1 MCYKMI
7 LDILTA
13 IGTVGAV
20 AIGMAAIYYAN
31 KNSKR
36 EIKTHKLEEI
46 FELIQ
51 SLSRYYGKFKEL
63 YFSIEDLRDKEKTD
77 IQTLSDYY
85 KIRDGKLPSADRQKI
100 IADLSRLEVLTKC
113 YTEDSLLNKILK
125 YEDLMYSFSDFVFS
139 GGSMHQELKWKNG
152 FPDYEEYSILIEEL
166 KTQIIGQIKRK

>member
-1 MCYKMI
+1 MCYKM
-7 LDILTA
+7 LLEILTA

-20 AIGMAAIYYAN
+20 VIGMAAIYHAN

-63 YFSIEDLRDKEKTD
+63 YFSLEDLRDKEKKD

-85 KIRDGKLPSADRQKI
+85 KIRDEKLPSTDRQKI
-100 IADLSRLEVLTKC
+100 IADLSRLEVLSKC
-113 YTEDSLLNKILK
+113 YTENSLLNNILK
-125 YEDLMYSFSDFVFS
+125 YEDLMCSFSDFVFN
-139 GGSMHQELKWKNG
+139 GGSMHQELKWKDG
-152 FPDYEEYSILIEEL
+152 FPNYEEYSTIIEEL
-166 KTQIIGQIKRK
+166 KTQIIDQIKRK

>member
-1 MCYKMI
+1 MCCKFF

-13 IGTVGAV
+13 LGTVGAV
-20 AIGMAAIYYAN
+20 VVGMVAINRAN
-31 KNSKR
+31 KISKR
-36 EIKTHKLEEI
+36 EIRTHKLEEI

-63 YFSIEDLRDKEKTD
+63 YLSVEDLRDKEKKE

-85 KIRDGKLPSADRQKI
+85 KIRDEKLPSADRQKI

-113 YTEDSLLNKILK
+113 YTEDSVLNKIMK
-125 YEDLMYSFSDFVFS
+125 YEDLMYSFSDFVFN
-139 GGSMHQELKWKNG
+139 GGSMHQELKWENG

>member
-1 MCYKMI
+1 MCYKII

-20 AIGMAAIYYAN
+20 AIGMAAIHHAN
-31 KNSKR
+31 KISKR
-36 EIKTHKLEEI
+36 EIRTHKLEEI

-63 YFSIEDLRDKEKTD
+63 YFSIEDLRDKEKKD

-85 KIRDGKLPSADRQKI
+85 KIRDEKLPSADRQKI

-113 YTEDSLLNKILK
+113 YTEDSVLNKILK
-125 YEDLMYSFSDFVFS
+125 YEDLMYSFSDFVFN

-166 KTQIIGQIKRK
+166 KTQIIDQIKRK

>member
-1 MCYKMI
+1 MCYKVI
-7 LDILTA
+7 IDILTA

-20 AIGMAAIYYAN
+20 GIGMAAIYHAN

-63 YFSIEDLRDKEKTD
+63 YLSIEDLRDKEKKN
-77 IQTLSDYY
+77 IQTFSDYY
-85 KIRDGKLPSADRQKI
+85 KISDEKLPSADRQKI
-100 IADLSRLEVLTKC
+100 IADLSRLEVLSKC
-113 YTEDSLLNKILK
+113 YIEDSLLDKILK
-125 YEDLMYSFSDFVFS
+125 YEDLMHSFSDFVFN

-152 FPDYEEYSILIEEL
+152 FPNYEEYFTLIEEL
-166 KTQIIGQIKRK
+166 KTQIIDKIKRK